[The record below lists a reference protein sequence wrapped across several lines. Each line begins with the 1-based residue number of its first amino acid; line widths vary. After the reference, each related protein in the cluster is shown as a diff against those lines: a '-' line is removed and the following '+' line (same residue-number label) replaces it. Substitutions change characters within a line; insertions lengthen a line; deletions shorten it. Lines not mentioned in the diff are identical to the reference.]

1 MEEFSENEFFQNI
14 KLCSKITTFA
24 EPTNSRVHVSE
35 DFDTIYNNCDFVEY
49 EFVCYSKKREIMPI
63 KNPKDF
69 SCKTDLILYN
79 RKSSSMYDEKVE
91 KNKEKLI
98 KSGITTDMSSL
109 NTKENITEI
118 NSAAL
123 RQRSKELSDMAKSG
137 VVARMKALKASGVRK
152 K

>member
-1 MEEFSENEFFQNI
+1 MAEISENEFFQNI

-24 EPTNSRVHVSE
+24 ESTNSRVHVSE
-35 DFDTIYNNCDFVEY
+35 DFDYNNCDIVEN

-91 KNKEKLI
+91 KNKEELI
-98 KSGITTDMSSL
+98 KSGITTDISSL

-152 K
+152 

>member
-35 DFDTIYNNCDFVEY
+35 DFDYNNCDFVEN

-91 KNKEKLI
+91 KNKEELI
-98 KSGITTDMSSL
+98 KSGIRTDISSL
-109 NTKENITEI
+109 NTKENIKQKLI
-118 NSAAL
+118 RL
-123 RQRSKELSDMAKSG
+123 P
-137 VVARMKALKASGVRK
+137 
-152 K
+152 

>member
-1 MEEFSENEFFQNI
+1 MEEISENEFFQNI

-24 EPTNSRVHVSE
+24 ESFNSRVHVSE
-35 DFDTIYNNCDFVEY
+35 DFDYNNCDIVEN

-79 RKSSSMYDEKVE
+79 RKSSSMHDEKVE
-91 KNKEKLI
+91 KNKEELI
-98 KSGITTDMSSL
+98 KSGITTDISSL

-123 RQRSKELSDMAKSG
+123 RQRSKELSDMTKSW

-152 K
+152 W

>member
-1 MEEFSENEFFQNI
+1 MEEISENEFFQNI

-24 EPTNSRVHVSE
+24 ESFNSRVHVSE
-35 DFDTIYNNCDFVEY
+35 DFDYNNCDIVEN

-79 RKSSSMYDEKVE
+79 RKSSSTYDEKVE
-91 KNKEKLI
+91 KNKEELI
-98 KSGITTDMSSL
+98 KSGITTDISSL

-152 K
+152 

>member
-24 EPTNSRVHVSE
+24 ESFNSRVHVSE
-35 DFDTIYNNCDFVEY
+35 DFDYNNCDIVEN

-79 RKSSSMYDEKVE
+79 RKSSSTYDEKVE
-91 KNKEKLI
+91 KNKEELI
-98 KSGITTDMSSL
+98 KSGITTDISSL

>member
-35 DFDTIYNNCDFVEY
+35 DFDYNNCDIVEN

-98 KSGITTDMSSL
+98 KSGITTDISSL

-123 RQRSKELSDMAKSG
+123 RQRSKELSDMTKSG

-152 K
+152 

>member
-1 MEEFSENEFFQNI
+1 MEEISENEFFQNI

-24 EPTNSRVHVSE
+24 ESFNSRVHVSE
-35 DFDTIYNNCDFVEY
+35 DFDYNNCDIVEN

-91 KNKEKLI
+91 MNKEKLI
-98 KSGITTDMSSL
+98 KSGITTDISSL

-123 RQRSKELSDMAKSG
+123 RQRSKELSDMTKSW
-137 VVARMKALKASGVRK
+137 VVARMKAYC
-152 K
+152 

>member
-1 MEEFSENEFFQNI
+1 MEEISENEFFQNI

-24 EPTNSRVHVSE
+24 ESFNSRVHVSE
-35 DFDTIYNNCDFVEY
+35 DFDYNNCDIVEN

-79 RKSSSMYDEKVE
+79 RKSSSMHDEKVE
-91 KNKEKLI
+91 KNKEELI
-98 KSGITTDMSSL
+98 KSGITTDISSL

-123 RQRSKELSDMAKSG
+123 RQRSKELSDMTKSW

-152 K
+152 

>member
-1 MEEFSENEFFQNI
+1 MEEFSETLQKI

-24 EPTNSRVHVSE
+24 EVTHGRVHVSE
-35 DFDTIYNNCDFVEY
+35 DFNIYDCDSEEN
-49 EFVCYSKKREIMPI
+49 EFVCYSKNREIMPI
-63 KNPKDF
+63 KNPNDF

-79 RKSSSMYDEKVE
+79 RKSSSMYDEIVE

-123 RQRSKELSDMAKSG
+123 RQRSKELSEMANSG
-137 VVARMKALKASGVRK
+137 VVARMKALKASV
-152 K
+152 

>member
-1 MEEFSENEFFQNI
+1 
-14 KLCSKITTFA
+14 
-24 EPTNSRVHVSE
+24 
-35 DFDTIYNNCDFVEY
+35 
-49 EFVCYSKKREIMPI
+49 MPI

-79 RKSSSMYDEKVE
+79 RKSSSMHDEKVE
-91 KNKEKLI
+91 KNKEELI
-98 KSGITTDMSSL
+98 KSGITTDISSL

-152 K
+152 L

>member
-24 EPTNSRVHVSE
+24 ESFNSRVHVSE
-35 DFDTIYNNCDFVEY
+35 DFDYNNCDIVEN

-91 KNKEKLI
+91 KNKEELI
-98 KSGITTDMSSL
+98 KSGITTDISSL

-152 K
+152 

>member
-24 EPTNSRVHVSE
+24 ESTNGGVHVSE
-35 DFDTIYNNCDFVEY
+35 DFDTSIYNNCDLVEN

-69 SCKTDLILYN
+69 SCKTDLILYH

-91 KNKEKLI
+91 KNKEELI
-98 KSGITTDMSSL
+98 KSGITTDISSL

-118 NSAAL
+118 NSAAM
-123 RQRSKELSDMAKSG
+123 RQRSKE
-137 VVARMKALKASGVRK
+137 
-152 K
+152 